1 MLYLFLLL
9 LSLDILY
16 LCFQHTTIPSHQLGT
31 TTNHFEMKRLF
42 IAIKIEPD
50 QSFME
55 IYTKL
60 TSNLSYENIRFAE
73 IKNLHLTLRFIGE
86 TEENKI
92 PDIDR
97 VMNKMAETAK
107 SFTLNI
113 NRTGVFGSSYNPKV
127 LWFGIDT
134 IEQLMQLHT
143 AIELNL
149 SKVGFYP
156 DRQNFVPHLTLSR
169 IKQLKDLKLFQKIIN
184 EYRDKEIMKQEVQS
198 FSLIESILMKE
209 GPIYNTLSSYTLQ
222 K

>member
-1 MLYLFLLL
+1 M
-9 LSLDILY
+9 
-16 LCFQHTTIPSHQLGT
+16 

-55 IYTKL
+55 IYHKL

-73 IKNLHLTLRFIGE
+73 MKNLHLTLRFIGE

-92 PDIDR
+92 TDIDR
-97 VMNKMAETAK
+97 VMNKTAETAK
-107 SFTLNI
+107 AFTLNI

-127 LWFGIDT
+127 LWFGIDHA
-134 IEQLMQLHT
+134 EQLTHLHT

-149 SKVGFYP
+149 SRIGFYP

-184 EYRDKEIMKQEVQS
+184 EFREKEIMKQEVQS

-209 GPIYNTLSSYTLQ
+209 GPIYNTLNSYTLQ

>member
-1 MLYLFLLL
+1 
-9 LSLDILY
+9 
-16 LCFQHTTIPSHQLGT
+16 
-31 TTNHFEMKRLF
+31 MKRLF

-134 IEQLMQLHT
+134 IEQLTQLHT